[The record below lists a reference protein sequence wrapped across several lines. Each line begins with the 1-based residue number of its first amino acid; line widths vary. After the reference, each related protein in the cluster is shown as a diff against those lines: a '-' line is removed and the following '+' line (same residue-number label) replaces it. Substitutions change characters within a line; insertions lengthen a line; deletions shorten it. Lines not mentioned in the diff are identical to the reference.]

1 MKLFTTYNI
10 KCFKRYL
17 LIIEVFL
24 LFFIALCGCKS
35 DDLESVL
42 ELESAVGSESESTAE
57 LKDSAELHSTT
68 DSTEREPKYI
78 YVYVCGAVEQPGVVK
93 LIPGSRGEMAVLEAG
108 GMTADAD
115 STYVNLAAKLEDG
128 EKLFIPTKEEATS
141 LELEQQTIE
150 NGIIN
155 INTAEL
161 EALCTLP
168 GIGESRARDI
178 IMHREKNGRF
188 EHIEDIMKVSGI
200 KTNAFEKMKDKIAIE

>member
-1 MKLFTTYNI
+1 MRVFSTYNI

-17 LIIEVFL
+17 LLIEVFL
-24 LFFIALCGCKS
+24 LFFIALCSCKS

-42 ELESAVGSESESTAE
+42 ELESAVEMNEPPESPSI
-57 LKDSAELHSTT
+57 SHSTEI
-68 DSTEREPKYI
+68 DSEYI
-78 YVYVCGAVEQPGVVK
+78 YIYVCGAVERSGVVT
-93 LIPGSRGEMAVLEAG
+93 LMQGSRGEAAVLAAG

-128 EKLFIPTKEEATS
+128 EKLFIPTKEEVTI
-141 LELEQQTIE
+141 LELEQQAKE
-150 NGIIN
+150 SGIIN

-178 IMHREKNGRF
+178 IMFREKNGQF

-200 KTNAFEKMKDKIAIE
+200 KTNAFEKIKDKIAIE

>member
-1 MKLFTTYNI
+1 MKI
-10 KCFKRYL
+10 FKKYL

-35 DDLESVL
+35 DDLDSVL
-42 ELESAVGSESESTAE
+42 ELESAVEIKDLPEQSSISQSTEVESE
-57 LKDSAELHSTT
+57 
-68 DSTEREPKYI
+68 YI
-78 YVYVCGAVEQPGVVK
+78 YVYVCGAVERPGVVA
-93 LIPGSRGEMAVLEAG
+93 LIQGSRGEAAVLAAG

-115 STYVNLAAKLEDG
+115 SSYVNLAAKLEDG
-128 EKLFIPTKEEATS
+128 EKLFIPTKEETAV
-141 LELEQQTIE
+141 LELEKE
-150 NGIIN
+150 AKESGIIN

-178 IMHREKNGRF
+178 IMFREKNGPF

-200 KTNAFEKMKDKIAIE
+200 KTNGFEKIKDKIAVE